1 MLQQLDSIFNEFS
14 EKLAECAKQAEV
26 LNLKSSIVGKKGSLS
41 EVLKSLKNATPEER
55 KAIGPKSN
63 QMKQDIEKMVQQK
76 LYDLE
81 VEEVNAKLAKNKI
94 DFSLTDSILDKGLQ
108 SAGIHPVHK
117 IQREVEDIFLSM
129 GFDVLDGPHIE
140 DDWHNFGALNIPET
154 HPARDMQDTFWF
166 KDMQHLLRTH
176 TSPIQIRGMESR
188 KPPFK
193 FVAPGKVFRCE
204 RTDTTHEM
212 CFHQLEGM
220 MVGKD
225 ITVGNLIYF
234 MKTLLKEIFKK
245 DMEVRLRP
253 GFFPFVEP
261 GFELDIRWKKPD
273 PKKGESE
280 HSGWLELLPCGMVHP
295 NVLKAGGIDPDEY
308 NGFAFGLGLDRL
320 VMVRYAI
327 EDIRHLHS
335 GDLRFNQQFSSY

>member
-1 MLQQLDSIFNEFS
+1 MVEQLESIWSQFQTD
-14 EKLAECAKQAEV
+14 LAKCNAQADV
-26 LNLKSSIVGKKGSLS
+26 LNLKSTIVGKKGSLS
-41 EVLKSLKNATPEER
+41 EVLKSLKDVSIEE
-55 KAIGPKSN
+55 KKIIGPKSN
-63 QMKQDIEKMVQQK
+63 QIKQDIEKAVQKK
-76 LYDLE
+76 LFDIEVADVNKKLE
-81 VEEVNAKLAKNKI
+81 TNKL
-94 DFSLTDSILDKGLQ
+94 DFSLTDKVLERGLKD
-108 SAGIHPVHK
+108 AGLHPTHS

-129 GFDVLDGPHIE
+129 GFEVLDGPHIE

-166 KDMQHLLRTH
+166 SDKKHLLRTH
-176 TSPIQIRGMESR
+176 TSPIQIRGMETR

-204 RTDTTHEM
+204 RTDATHEM
-212 CFHQLEGM
+212 CFHQIEGM

-245 DMEVRLRP
+245 DMEIRLRP
-253 GFFPFVEP
+253 GYFPFVEP

-273 PKKGESE
+273 VKKGESK

-295 NVLKAGGIDPDEY
+295 EVLKAGGIDPNEY

-327 EDIRHLHS
+327 DDIRHLHS
-335 GDLRFNQQFSSY
+335 GDLRFNKQFKAY